1 MAKNKSVKITNQLK
15 YVKKRILGEE
25 DLFRRTLREE
35 SLERDVT
42 QKTLREVDLSQKAQ
56 KDAIQRTLREGDL
69 ERDATQ
75 RIQRE
80 LDLNQKIVIKELNAI
95 KKFAAMVKTAICNA
109 AEMKKENKLLKLSL
123 PK

>member
-35 SLERDVT
+35 RLERDVT

>member
-1 MAKNKSVKITNQLK
+1 M
-15 YVKKRILGEE
+15 
-25 DLFRRTLREE
+25 
-35 SLERDVT
+35 T